1 MRRSG
6 LSRGRRAGMREQQ
19 VEGKLGVVRV
29 RHQPVLA
36 LTEVAVAAM
45 VVVVVVE
52 VEVMVVV
59 AVVVGFGVGRRRRRA
74 ARLRIVPEDER
85 ILQPEVVGS
94 HAELRGEQPGEMARR
109 STRGERGHG
118 GAR

>member
-1 MRRSG
+1 MVG
-6 LSRGRRAGMREQQ
+6 CPLDLAEE
-19 VEGKLGVVRV
+19 VGVVG
-29 RHQPVLA
+29 
-36 LTEVAVAAM
+36 
-45 VVVVVVE
+45 VVE

-59 AVVVGFGVGRRRRRA
+59 AAMVVVVGFGVGRRRRRRA

-94 HAELRGEQPGEMARR
+94 HAELRGEQPGEMVRR
-109 STRGERGHG
+109 STRGERGHR

>member
-1 MRRSG
+1 M
-6 LSRGRRAGMREQQ
+6 
-19 VEGKLGVVRV
+19 V
-29 RHQPVLA
+29 
-36 LTEVAVAAM
+36 

-59 AVVVGFGVGRRRRRA
+59 AAMVVVVGFGVGRRRRRRA

-94 HAELRGEQPGEMARR
+94 HAELRGEQPGEMVRR
-109 STRGERGHG
+109 STRGERGHR